1 MMEGW
6 TISNMMDK
14 YVALVV
20 SEIQLIELSVTQANQ
35 ANPVSS

>member
-1 MMEGW
+1 
-6 TISNMMDK
+6 MMDK

>member
-1 MMEGW
+1 MEGW